1 MPNHMPQQTLFQFRV
16 PHNFRYPPANPST
29 WPMPPATHGVLALL
43 RTLASFSTGLA
54 SSTRSKSASLRPP
67 AFQRAALTPMYTKH
81 VSQTAHPLRL
91 CHSPTP
97 LVVIGLHYPHRRVPL
112 LLLVFTILIA
122 GCPYCYWSSLSS
134 CCYWSSLSS
143 SQGAPIVI
151 GLHYPLVVI
160 GLHYPH
166 RRVPLPTPA
175 SAAGPRHPVWPPDAS
190 SRSSA
195 CRSAPSSPARV
206 QRLPRAGPGQHG

>member
-143 SQGAPIVI
+143 SQGAPAHTCIC
-151 GLHYPLVVI
+151 
-160 GLHYPH
+160 
-166 RRVPLPTPA
+166 
-175 SAAGPRHPVWPPDAS
+175 
-190 SRSSA
+190 
-195 CRSAPSSPARV
+195 CRSTPPCLASRCFFS
-206 QRLPRAGPGQHG
+206 LLSLSICSFISCSRAALASRRAWAAWIASCY